1 MFFIYR
7 GQDLQ
12 EEQRLEVFRAQTAN
26 VRELERTW
34 KQVNRQLN
42 GLLLSNNHT
51 AVHINTK
58 LLALVYCALAEAT
71 FSKLIHTPKG
81 LSLNEIE
88 QVKVATRSDG
98 VKSGWVKCVQLGMR
112 SVQGVKS
119 NHGPNVEQRLDR
131 LIDQFIFDP
140 SLLRNKLAH
149 GQWSIALNR
158 ENDAVNRALTA
169 ELADIDVIVL
179 YRRKSALQSLAAIV
193 EDIIES
199 PNRAHHRDYWGH
211 LNKFEQEQQELAKW
225 TLAGKLTQLKEK
237 LAHAPKGLADFPGES
252 VQHKR

>member
-1 MFFIYR
+1 MR
-7 GQDLQ
+7 

-26 VRELERTW
+26 VRELERSW
-34 KQVNRQLN
+34 KHVNRQLN

-81 LSLNEIE
+81 LTLDEIE
-88 QVKVATRSDG
+88 QVKIATRSDG
-98 VKSGWVKCVQLGMR
+98 VKSGWIKCVELGMR
-112 SVQGVKS
+112 SVQGAKS

-149 GQWSIALNR
+149 GQWSVALNR
-158 ENDAVNRALTA
+158 ENDAVNVALTT
-169 ELADIDVIVL
+169 ELADIDVIEL

-199 PNRAHHRDYWGH
+199 PNRAHHRDYWVH
-211 LNKFEQEQQELAKW
+211 LDRFEQDQQEMANW
-225 TLAGKLTQLKEK
+225 TLAGKIAQLKEK
-237 LAHAPKGLADFPGES
+237 LSHAPKGA
-252 VQHKR
+252 